1 MMRGSMKYL
10 LAGAALILAAPG
22 QAGDKPLIVAAPDW
36 VTPLAM
42 PTAEA
47 PGDNALMLFDRQI
60 RMEGNRVITYIETA
74 GRLSTPEM
82 LAQGGTLAL
91 DWHPDKGDILV
102 HKVALIRGGKTVDV
116 LASGQKFSVL
126 RRETGL
132 ERLQLNGRLTATM
145 QIEGAQIGDVL
156 HLAFSIVNQDPALGG
171 FANTFQPL
179 SLGTAK
185 IGQTRLRAMW
195 QNARPVAWKIGD
207 ARITAKASKV
217 GDYSEISVTGPL
229 PEAET
234 QPGDAPAR
242 FRFPSGLQLSD
253 FGSWTK
259 VSATSAVHYKT
270 DGLIKGDASLS
281 AEVARIAAETTDPR
295 ARTAA
300 ALRVVQDK
308 VRYLFNG
315 MALGDYVPAT
325 PAETWTRKYGDC
337 KGKTLLLL
345 AMLRELGVAAEPVLV
360 NVTYPGA
367 ALDMLPGFQAFDHV
381 IVRATID
388 GKALWLDGTSNGDR
402 SEDFED
408 VPPYMAVLP
417 LRTEGAELERI
428 AATPTTRPLT
438 QTSID
443 IDARAGLAFPAPF
456 TAKMVMRG
464 QSVATLRYVQASLDA
479 KDVRTFQDGVITPLI
494 GSGTIADRAVS
505 FDDARG
511 EATLTASGIVDMGW
525 DPKEGR
531 RSYSINT
538 GISSFS
544 VGSERGTEK
553 NATIPVAVQAPNHT
567 VIRKTIRLPRGGT
580 GFSLVGSDKF
590 SGTIAGTEISYQT
603 ALTDGVVTLTERQ
616 RAMVTEIP
624 ANVLAEARA
633 TLARAQAKP
642 LTVAAP
648 ATYPDAKVEIAEAK
662 KTGALK
668 PLIAVYD
675 KSVAADTTDSTR
687 VYDRATF
694 YESIEEPEKAMADID
709 RLIKLYPATENYLW
723 RARLRATKSP
733 DGALADIAAARALEP
748 TSLDAVQQLVNLRV
762 TAKKYDA
769 ALSDIDAAMAD
780 GVSKPKLLAMKA
792 HVLDNAKRFDEALTA
807 MDAAIDL
814 APGKPELLNER
825 CWLKGTRNRALD
837 TALKDCTRAI
847 DLMDDPAPA
856 LDSRG
861 LVYLR
866 MQRYDDAIADFD
878 AALKRDP
885 TLEASLFARGVA
897 RLRKGD
903 RAGGDADLKSAR
915 AISADIDRVYAEYG
929 VTP

>member
-1 MMRGSMKYL
+1 MKCL
-10 LAGAALILAAPG
+10 LAGAAFIFAAPG
-22 QAGDKPLIVAAPDW
+22 HAGDSPLIVAIPDW
-36 VTPLAM
+36 VKPLAM
-42 PTAEA
+42 PVGD
-47 PGDNALMLFDRQI
+47 PSSDNALILFDRQI
-60 RMEGNRVITYIETA
+60 RMEGNRVITYVETA

-102 HKVALIRGGKTVDV
+102 HKVALIRDGKTVDV

-179 SLGTAK
+179 TLGTAK
-185 IGQTRLRAMW
+185 IGQVRLRAMW
-195 QNARPVAWKIGD
+195 QTDRPVAWKIGD
-207 ARITAKASKV
+207 ARITAQPRKT

-229 PEAET
+229 PETET
-234 QPGDAPAR
+234 PPGDAPAR
-242 FRFPSGLQLSD
+242 FRFPSGLQLSN
-253 FGSWTK
+253 FGNWTK
-259 VSATSAVHYKT
+259 VSAISAVHYKT
-270 DGLIKGDASLS
+270 DGLIKADASLA
-281 AEVARIAAETTDPR
+281 AEVSRIAAETSDPR

-315 MALGDYVPAT
+315 MALGDYVPAS
-325 PAETWTRKYGDC
+325 PAETWTRRYGDC

-360 NVTYPGA
+360 NVSYPGA
-367 ALDMLPGFQAFDHV
+367 ALDLLPGFQAFDHV

-388 GKALWLDGTSNGDR
+388 GKSLWLDGTSNGDR
-402 SEDFED
+402 TEDFED
-408 VPPYMAVLP
+408 VPPYLTVLP
-417 LRTEGAELERI
+417 VRIEGAELERI

-479 KDVRTFQDGVITPLI
+479 KAVRGFQDGMITPLI
-494 GSGTIADRAVS
+494 GSGTIAERAVT

-511 EATLTASGIVDMGW
+511 EATLTASGIVAMDW
-525 DPKEGR
+525 DPEDGR
-531 RSYSINT
+531 KSYAIT
-538 GISSFS
+538 TS
-544 VGSERGTEK
+544 VSTFAIGSARGTEK
-553 NATIPVAVQAPNHT
+553 TAAIPVAVQAPNHA
-567 VIRKTIRLPRGGT
+567 VIRKTIRLPRGGA
-580 GFSLVGSDKF
+580 GFSLMGSDTF

-603 ALTDGVVTLTERQ
+603 VLKDGAVTLTERQ

-624 ANVLAEARA
+624 ASVLPEARA

-642 LTVAAP
+642 LNVAAP
-648 ATYPDAKVEIAEAK
+648 ANYPDAKAEIGDAK
-662 KTGALK
+662 KSGALK

-675 KSVAADTTDSTR
+675 KSVAADATDSTR
-687 VYDRATF
+687 VYNRATF
-694 YESIEEPEKAMADID
+694 YESVDEPDKALADID
-709 RLIKLYPATENYLW
+709 RLIKLYPAAENYLW
-723 RARLRATKSP
+723 RARLRGVKSP
-733 DGALADIAAARALEP
+733 DAALADIAAARALEP
-748 TSLDAVQQLVNLRV
+748 TSLDAVQQLVTLRV
-762 TAKKYDA
+762 TAQKYDA
-769 ALSDIDAAMAD
+769 ALSDIDAAIAD

-792 HVLDNAKRFDEALTA
+792 QVLDNAKRIDEALAA
-807 MDAAIDL
+807 MDSAIDL

-861 LVYLR
+861 FVYLR

-885 TLEASLFARGVA
+885 NLGASLFARGIA

-903 RAGGDADLKSAR
+903 KAGGDADLAR
-915 AISADIDRVYAEYG
+915 ARAMSADIDKTYAEYG
-929 VTP
+929 VAP